1 MENEHFE
8 GEDSILTESD
18 RARIERII
26 GQGKISQGEA
36 TKRIIERRKKINE
49 LALNENLS
57 PEVAE
62 RKFVGQQEENE
73 EIDGI

>member
-1 MENEHFE
+1 MENEHFQSK
-8 GEDSILTESD
+8 DSILTESD

-26 GQGKISQGEA
+26 GKGNINQGEA

-57 PEVAE
+57 PEAAE
-62 RKFVGQQEENE
+62 RKFIGLEEEKE
-73 EIDGI
+73 ETDGI